1 MRIVFSIVVTGALA
15 ALALA
20 GTASADHLDDAQASH
35 TCNKAVFDANGGAC
49 PTGGNQALLS
59 GPDQPAP
66 ADSPTDGQWELDHDT
81 VTMGCSAM
89 AAVDDPDAAA
99 ANNRKASF
107 TVTAVSEDTDLAAT
121 ELVYI
126 ASELPA
132 GIGEAGGLEQVGT
145 APVATCEVV
154 WVGGPF
160 GVALPEWNDGTLWS
174 SS

>member
-1 MRIVFSIVVTGALA
+1 MLT
-15 ALALA
+15 

-49 PTGGNQALLS
+49 PTGGNQMLLS

-107 TVTAVSEDTDLAAT
+107 TVTGVSEDTDLATSEA
-121 ELVYI
+121 VYI
-126 ASELPA
+126 ASELPV
-132 GIGEAGGLEQVGT
+132 GIGDVANDGIEQVGT

-160 GVALPEWNDGTLWS
+160 GVAVPEWNDGTLWS